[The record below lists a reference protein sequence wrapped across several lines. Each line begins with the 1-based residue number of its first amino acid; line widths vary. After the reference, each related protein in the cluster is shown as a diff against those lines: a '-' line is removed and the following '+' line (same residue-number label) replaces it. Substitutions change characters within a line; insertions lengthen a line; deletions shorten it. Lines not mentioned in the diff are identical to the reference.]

1 VIASEQQRPDVQL
14 QRERFFEETL
24 KDVPLQKIVV
34 LDETYATTTFTRL
47 RGRCSR
53 SSRLK
58 ASVPNGHWKRLTI
71 LGAITINGVL
81 CASSIDAAT
90 DADVFLTF
98 INDVL
103 VPHLS
108 PGMVVVMDNLS
119 SHNVRGVDE
128 AITQAG
134 CRLVYLP
141 PYSPDYSPIENI
153 QSKLKQRLRSLAARS
168 VESLQSAITT
178 ALASITASDC
188 LNSFLA
194 CGYRYG

>member
-1 VIASEQQRPDVQL
+1 MIASEQQRTDVQI

-24 KDVPLQKIVV
+24 KDVPLEKIVV

-47 RGRCSR
+47 RGRCPR
-53 SSRLK
+53 SNRLK

-71 LGAITINGVL
+71 LGAITIRGVL

-90 DADVFLTF
+90 DKDVFLTF
-98 INDVL
+98 IHEVL
-103 VPHLS
+103 VPHLEE
-108 PGMVVVMDNLS
+108 GMVVVMDNLS
-119 SHNVRGVDE
+119 SHKVSGVRN
-128 AITQAG
+128 AIEQVG

-153 QSKLKQRLRSLAARS
+153 QSKFKQCLRSLAARS

-178 ALASITASDC
+178 AFASITATDC

-194 CGYRYG
+194 CGYRYE